1 MDVDFNFFHSLQ
13 QLRARKGDQASVSSW
28 NCGIGVTGG

>member
-1 MDVDFNFFHSLQ
+1 MDVGFNFFHSLQ
-13 QLRARKGDQASVSSW
+13 QLRTRKGDQASVSSW